1 MAGSGESGAGESGAF
16 LRSPLVLG
24 GAAVM
29 TGVLLALLLGGLGL
43 FGAPTDATASPT
55 APSGSPAP
63 SPSLVAVGS
72 GEPSPGFTLD
82 PGVTPAPPT
91 AAPTPK
97 PAKTPKPTPTANTN
111 PTILEFDAPKTVDCT
126 SPFAVTIHLTWRVI
140 NATGVTLSIDGGG
153 LYNSYPGF
161 SGSDDVPF
169 GCDDDDPTHTYT
181 LRTTGGTG
189 PADEVTRS
197 VKWGAP
203 KIVSFEMGRADCPDT
218 AATVGIDMSYE
229 IKFATGAELWRNE
242 VLMATY
248 SSKVVDTSGINF
260 ECIWLEEG
268 RKLDRTFTLI
278 TTGGFGTPATM
289 EFTVKRQLP

>member
-1 MAGSGESGAGESGAF
+1 MAGSGESGGL
-16 LRSPLVLG
+16 LRSPLLLG
-24 GAAVM
+24 GAAAVI
-29 TGVLLALLLGGLGL
+29 GVLLALLLGGLGL

-55 APSGSPAP
+55 APSGSLAP

-72 GEPSPGFTLD
+72 GEPSPNFSLD

-97 PAKTPKPTPTANTN
+97 PSKTPKPTPTANTN

-126 SPFAVTIHLTWRVI
+126 SDFAVTIHLTWRVI

-153 LYNSYPGF
+153 LYNTYPGF

-169 GCDDDDPTHTYT
+169 GCDDDVRTHTYT

-218 AATVGIDMSYE
+218 AASVGIDLRYE
-229 IKFATGAELWRNE
+229 IKFATGAELWRGD
-242 VLMATY
+242 VLISTY
-248 SSKVVDTSGINF
+248 SSKVVDTSGITF
-260 ECIWLEEG
+260 DCGWEEP
-268 RKLDRTFTLI
+268 DRVFTLI

-289 EFTVKRQLP
+289 EFTVKRLLP

>member
-1 MAGSGESGAGESGAF
+1 MAGTGESGGSGESGGL

-24 GAAVM
+24 GGAAVV
-29 TGVLLALLLGGLGL
+29 GVMLALLLGGLGV
-43 FGAPTDATASPT
+43 FGAPTGATASPT
-55 APSGSPAP
+55 PPGGSPAP

-82 PGVTPAPPT
+82 PGVTLAPPT
-91 AAPTPK
+91 EAPSAAPTPK

-111 PTILEFDAPKTVDCT
+111 PTILAFDSPKTVDCT
-126 SPFAVTIHLTWRVI
+126 SELGVTIQLVWRVA

-153 LYNSYPGF
+153 LYKSYPGF
-161 SGSDDVPF
+161 EGEDPAVPF
-169 GCDDDDPTHTYT
+169 GCDPNVRTHTYT

-203 KIVSFEMGRADCPDT
+203 KILSFDMGQANCPDT

-229 IKFATGAELWRNE
+229 IKFATGAELWRDGA
-242 VLMATY
+242 LYSTY
-248 SSKVVDTSGINF
+248 SSKVVDTSGIVF
-260 ECIWLEEG
+260 DCGAEE
-268 RKLDRTFTLI
+268 RIFTLI
-278 TTGGFGTPATM
+278 TTGGYGSPATM
-289 EFTVKRQLP
+289 DVTVKRRLP